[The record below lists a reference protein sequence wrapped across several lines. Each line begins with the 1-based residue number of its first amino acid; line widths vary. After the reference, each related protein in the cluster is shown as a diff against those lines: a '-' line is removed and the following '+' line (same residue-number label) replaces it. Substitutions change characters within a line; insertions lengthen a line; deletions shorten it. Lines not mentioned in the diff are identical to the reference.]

1 MKNIEMRLD
10 GVSDVNDNFIKLS
23 RNEALFEEDFVLV
36 VVMNMERFMKN

>member
-1 MKNIEMRLD
+1 MRLD

-23 RNEALFEEDFVLV
+23 RIKALFEEDFVLV